1 MEQPW
6 YRKAWRRAVLD
17 MHIPD
22 DDERFLTRYDGRQWA
37 ELVARSGAA
46 SAVVYAM
53 GHVGLALYPS
63 NVIPPH
69 KGLGGRDLFAE
80 GVDGCHERGIAVSA
94 YLSVIFDT
102 WAYRHNPGWKMIGVD
117 GLAVAEQSRYGTC
130 CPNSPYR
137 DYIAAFTRELCE
149 RYSFEGIRF
158 DMTFWPHVC
167 YCPHCRARFQNEVG
181 GALPTRVNWE
191 DPTWV
196 AFQRKREQWLA
207 ELAELLT
214 RTARQAKPGVSVE
227 HQASTYP
234 LNWKFGVSE
243 RLVPANDFLQGDFYG
258 DAPSGSIARKLFS
271 NMSPQRPAAFETSI
285 ATNLANYTAMKPL
298 ELVRTKAHAAL
309 ADATAFVFIDSVDP
323 LGTLNPAVYHRM
335 ARVFQETRVYE
346 PYLGGQRVED
356 VVVYLGLTSKCDL
369 ADNGKRVDDPTLSTR
384 MPHVESVAAVAS
396 VLFAHH
402 VPFGI
407 ITRRNLAELSRW
419 RTIVVPNAI
428 LMDDEEAAAIR
439 EFVRAGGN
447 LYASRFTSLIG
458 IDGRRRPDFL
468 LADVFGS
475 HYGGETAERF
485 TYMAPTR
492 DGEGLFGDWTAE
504 HPMGIGTRQITVR
517 AEADV
522 TILATLTLPFTN
534 PDDPI
539 HFASIHN
546 NPPGVALKSP
556 SLLEHRFGK
565 GRAIWA
571 AGDIEL
577 AEGAEG
583 VTFRLL
589 SRLAEPFTVQTDA
602 PRVVEITT
610 FWQED
615 RARFLLS
622 MVNFPKELPAVP
634 VLGTQVALHIGAR
647 RPRRVLVLPEEKPL
661 PFQVA
666 DGFVR
671 FGAPRLDTF
680 LMIAVDCETGERVP

>member
-6 YRKAWRRAVLD
+6 YRNAWRRAVLD

-22 DDERFLTRYDGRQWA
+22 DDERFLSRYDGRHWA
-37 ELVARSGAA
+37 QLVARSGAA

-63 NVIPPH
+63 TVIPPH
-69 KGLGGRDLFAE
+69 HGLNGRDLFAE
-80 GVDGCHERGIAVSA
+80 GADGCHERGVAVSA

-102 WAYRHNPGWKMIGVD
+102 WAYRHHPGWRMIGVD
-117 GLAVAEQSRYGTC
+117 GLAVADQSRYGTC

-167 YCPHCRARFQNEVG
+167 YCPHCRARFQKEVG
-181 GALPTRVNWE
+181 GALPTRVDWE
-191 DPTWV
+191 DPRWV
-196 AFQRKREQWLA
+196 AFQRKREEWLA
-207 ELAELLT
+207 EFAELLT
-214 RTARQAKPGVSVE
+214 RTARQAKPAVSVE

-234 LNWKFGVSE
+234 LNWRFGVSE

-258 DAPSGSIARKLFS
+258 DAASGSIARKLFS
-271 NMSPQRPAAFETSI
+271 NMSPRRPAAFETSI
-285 ATNLANYTAMKPL
+285 AASLANYTALKPL
-298 ELVRTKAHAAL
+298 ELIRTKAHAAL

-323 LGTLNPAVYHRM
+323 VGTLNPAVYERM
-335 ARVFQETRVYE
+335 AHVFQETHRYE

-356 VVVYLGLTSKCDL
+356 VVVYLSMSSKCDF

-396 VLFAHH
+396 TLVSHH

-419 RTIVVPNAI
+419 RTIVLPNV
-428 LMDDEEAAAIR
+428 LMMDDGEAAAFR
-439 EFVRAGGN
+439 EFARAGGN

-458 IDGRRRPDFL
+458 TDGRRRSDFL
-468 LADVFGS
+468 LADVFGA
-475 HYGGETAERF
+475 HYDGETQERF
-485 TYMAPTR
+485 TYLAPTR
-492 DGEGLFGDWTAE
+492 DGEALFLDWTAE
-504 HPMGIGTRQITVR
+504 HPMGVATRQIKVR
-517 AEADV
+517 ADADAV
-522 TILATLTLPFTN
+522 ALATLTLPFTD

-546 NPPGVALKSP
+546 NPPGVALQSP
-556 SLLEHRFGK
+556 ALVEHPFGK

-577 AEGAEG
+577 AEGAEE

-589 SRLAEPFTVQTDA
+589 SRLTEPFTVYTNA
-602 PRVVEITT
+602 PRVVELTT
-610 FWQED
+610 FWQEE
-615 RARFLLS
+615 RRRFLVS

-634 VLGTQVALHIGAR
+634 VGGIYVLVRIGAR
-647 RPRRVLVLPEEKPL
+647 PVRHPRRALALPAEEPL
-661 PFQVA
+661 AYEFA
-666 DGFVR
+666 DGFLR
-671 FGAPRLDTF
+671 FTVSRLDTF
-680 LMIAVDCETGERVP
+680 AMIAIDCEP